1 MKKNI
6 FLFYLAFLFF
16 CILLSAAAQ
25 QAEDVLIEEVPEGY
39 VFYRYQYFYLD
50 ISLIYPE
57 KWLNY
62 SSQERGILID
72 TPDSQG
78 SIMISGHPTFRED
91 NTLEKLWAENKE
103 SLELAGA
110 IFQESVPDTF
120 SGYPAI
126 KALHTIKIGNNIHR
140 YLRYSTVVDDMYYTF
155 SFQAPAEEFEKYLE
169 EVLTIAHSVL
179 IKTVE

>member
-16 CILLSAAAQ
+16 WILLPASAQ
-25 QAEDVLIEEVPEGY
+25 QAEDVLTQEVPEGY
-39 VFYRYQYFYLD
+39 VFYRYQYAYLD

-57 KWLNY
+57 KWINY
-62 SSQERGILID
+62 SSQERGVLID

-78 SIMISGHPTFRED
+78 SIMILGTPLFGED
-91 NTLEKLWAENKE
+91 NTLEKLWTENKE

-126 KALHTIKIGNNIHR
+126 KALHTIKIGNNTHQ
-140 YLRYSTVVDDMYYTF
+140 YLRYSTIVDDLFYTF
-155 SFQAPAEEFEKYLE
+155 SFRAPAAEFEKYLE
-169 EVLTIAHSVL
+169 EVLTIVHSVS